1 MMKVIILAVTTIAL
15 IGLCL
20 TWTAQAAPAQMIIDH
35 TSLKNQLYKS
45 IIDQALSQQEGSPS
59 TKEKDKEMAATYC
72 KLLLQTLQSISENLV
87 DGSVDDFCNG
97 DFELPTE
104 PKPEEKSSILA
115 DTYKEI
121 LKALTGSLLNGR
133 TISDLING

>member
-15 IGLCL
+15 ISLCL
-20 TWTAQAAPAQMIIDH
+20 TWTAQAAPARMIIDR

-72 KLLLQTLQSISENLV
+72 KLLLQTLQSMSENLV

-115 DTYKEI
+115 DTYKVI
-121 LKALTGSLLNGR
+121 LKKLTGTLLNGR

>member
-15 IGLCL
+15 ISLCL
-20 TWTAQAAPAQMIIDH
+20 TWTAQAAPARMKIDR

-72 KLLLQTLQSISENLV
+72 KLLLQTLQSMSENLV

-115 DTYKEI
+115 DTYKVI
-121 LKALTGSLLNGR
+121 LKKLTGTLLNGR